1 MKRYLQF
8 FFGVIIIII
17 GLYFMLLQSD
27 IYITTIYSLLYYIF
41 VVSGIFILNDLAKKN
56 FFSKISF
63 SLNKIYSWRNRK
75 YEGALMYLTFLVCT
89 LLLIGL
95 CLMMIYI
102 IE

>member
-17 GLYFMLLQSD
+17 GLYFVLLQSD

-41 VVSGIFILNDLAKKN
+41 VVLGLFILNDLAKKK

-63 SLNKIYSWRNRK
+63 FLNKIYNWRNRK
-75 YEGALMYLTFLVCT
+75 YEDALMYLTILVCT
-89 LLLIGL
+89 LLLLGL
-95 CLMMIYI
+95 FLMMNYI